1 MLPQLWNRQS
11 ALDLID
17 AVVIRGRFNHLTWFT
32 ICEDDG
38 LRDLE
43 RAAHVGAIRSA
54 SEFLNEPIIVLL
66 FISEVVAFIEL
77 CGLILR
83 DTVHF

>member
-1 MLPQLWNRQS
+1 MLPQLWDRQS
-11 ALDLID
+11 AFDLIN
-17 AVVIRGRFNHLTWFT
+17 AVVIRGCFNHLAWFS

-54 SEFLNEPIIVLL
+54 GKFLDEPIIVLF
-66 FISEVVAFIEL
+66 FICEIITFVEL
-77 CGLILR
+77 RGLILR
-83 DTVHF
+83 NTVHF